1 MQMKPEA
8 GSAGPSAAAWRVP
21 NCGIAGQSSL
31 ARAPSESAIG
41 KELGMPPWLEYSHV
55 WTQTGGH
62 PREQAYVQGQ
72 ENQGV

>member
-8 GSAGPSAAAWRVP
+8 GSAGPSAAAWRV
-21 NCGIAGQSSL
+21 QSSL